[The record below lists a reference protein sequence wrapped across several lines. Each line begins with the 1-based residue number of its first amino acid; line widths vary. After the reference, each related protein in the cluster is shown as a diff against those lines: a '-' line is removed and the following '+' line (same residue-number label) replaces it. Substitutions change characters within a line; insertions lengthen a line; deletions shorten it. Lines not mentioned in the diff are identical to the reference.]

1 MVLTVLFGLLSSPS
15 GLAADTNRAR
25 QLDEQKEDAAVR
37 KAQQEVTAAQQE
49 LQHAQQSLLKTQAA
63 FRKSEAERRAAGIGL
78 QKTIDRLEEEHGES
92 AGLIAARSHLKKA
105 REAFSA
111 EAAPILRSVQQTAE
125 YQTAEKDLAA
135 ATAALE
141 PEAEGDREEAAR
153 KAATARATMRNL
165 ERAVTDGDPRLK
177 TLEAEITSAEARLK
191 AAQSRFEKAVDQDAD
206 LKKARNAFAA
216 AKAAEEKANAAL
228 VRDNRELL
236 MARTK
241 LARAQQSLQAKKIA
255 DQKDLNKPVPK
266 KNAKPRGK

>member
-1 MVLTVLFGLLSSPS
+1 M
-15 GLAADTNRAR
+15 
-25 QLDEQKEDAAVR
+25 
-37 KAQQEVTAAQQE
+37 
-49 LQHAQQSLLKTQAA
+49 QHAQQSLLKTQAA

-78 QKTIDRLEEEHGES
+78 QKTIDRLEEEHAES

-141 PEAEGDREEAAR
+141 PEAEGDREEAAS